1 MELNSYFRGL
11 LTNIEPN
18 QSDINKAKRAHEDL
32 RQLFLLD
39 DEISKANPDS
49 YLSGS
54 YARDTALNHIKD
66 VDIILLI
73 DLDYKSTEPEVVLAW
88 VQAAL
93 QKYYNHKVIRQGRS
107 VKVTTDNGFDL
118 DVVPAVP
125 LYHRDGPVWI
135 PDRDVRQWVSTHPKG
150 QIAFGVNKNKATQ
163 GYYKHLV
170 KIMKHW
176 RDRLPTEIARANSYI
191 IESLVA
197 ECLLWTPSSYG
208 RGVVDIFRNI
218 YSNYAAYLNVRT
230 VPQIPDPGY
239 PSVNVAKRWK
249 FQEFEAFIQA
259 IRSSFSIASAALA
272 EEEKDKSIML
282 WKKLFGEK
290 FSPREE

>member
-11 LTNIEPN
+11 LSNIEPN
-18 QSDINKAKRAHEDL
+18 QCDIDRAKQAHEDL

-39 DEISKANPDS
+39 DEISKADPDS

-73 DLDYKSTEPEVVLAW
+73 ALDYKSTEPEVVLAW

-93 QKYYNHKVIRQGRS
+93 QQYYSQKVIRQGRS
-107 VKVTTDNGFDL
+107 VKVTTDNGFVL

-135 PDRDVRQWVSTHPKG
+135 PDRDVRQWVLTHPKG
-150 QIAFGVNKNKATQ
+150 QIEFGVNKNKATQ

-176 RDRLPTEIARANSYI
+176 RDRLPTEIERANSYI

-197 ECLLWTPSSYG
+197 KSLHWTPLSYG
-208 RGVVDIFRNI
+208 RGVVDIFHHI
-218 YSNYAAYLNVRT
+218 YSNYAAYLNLHT
-230 VPQIPDPGY
+230 VPIIADPGY

-249 FQEFEAFIQA
+249 FEEFKAFIQA
-259 IRSSFSIASAALA
+259 TRSSLSIASSALA
-272 EEEKDKSIML
+272 DEEKEKSIML